1 MDFWLNLR
9 LRIRDFFTKYRLIII
24 IAIIVIAVIFTI
36 SFALKANNARR
47 IARENS
53 IKNVQTPIID
63 TNEKLPEGHNDKIN
77 ELISNYFNYC
87 NNKEYENA
95 YVLLNEEFK
104 SIYFKNIKNFKT
116 YIDAVFATKRM
127 YSIQNY
133 SNLNNIYVYNVRIMD
148 DILATG
154 TTENYQYLEDK
165 FVIKEENGELKL
177 SLNGYCGQENL
188 NIVAEDDYMKIN
200 IKSRRISY
208 DKETYVVQY
217 TNKTDNYI
225 VLANGEET
233 AEFCLEIQGQTRV
246 ADTKDS
252 NIVILPKETT
262 TKTIS
267 FDKYFDDEK
276 TSTQFVLNAIRVL
289 PEYSGKT
296 EKLESEMKKAIKLYS
311 RTINL
316 VANEEQTE
324 Q

>member
-1 MDFWLNLR
+1 MDFWLNFR
-9 LRIRDFFTKYRLIII
+9 FKIRDFFTKYRLIII

-36 SFALKANNARR
+36 SFALTANNARR

-127 YSIQNY
+127 YNIQNY
-133 SNLNNIYVYNVRIMD
+133 SNVNNIYVYNVRIMD

-177 SLNGYCGQENL
+177 SLNGFCKQEKL
-188 NIVAEDDYMKIN
+188 NIVAEDEYMKIN
-200 IKSRRISY
+200 ILSKRISY

-217 TNKTDNYI
+217 TNKTNNYI

-246 ADTKDS
+246 ADTSNS
-252 NIVILPKETT
+252 NIVILPNETT
-262 TKTIS
+262 TKNIS
-267 FDKYFDDEK
+267 FEKYFDDGK
-276 TSTQFVLNAIRVL
+276 TSTQFILNAIRVL
-289 PEYSGKT
+289 PEYSGRS
-296 EKLESEMKKAIKLYS
+296 EKLENEMKKAIKLYS

-316 VANEEQTE
+316 VEDEEQTE

>member
-1 MDFWLNLR
+1 MDFWLNFR
-9 LRIRDFFTKYRLIII
+9 FKIRDFFTKYRLIII

-36 SFALKANNARR
+36 SFALTANNARR

-53 IKNVQTPIID
+53 IKNVQNPVID

-104 SIYFKNIKNFKT
+104 SIYFKNINNFKT

-127 YSIQNY
+127 YNIQNY
-133 SNLNNIYVYNVRIMD
+133 SNVNNIYVYNVRIMD

-177 SLNGYCGQENL
+177 SLNGFCKQEKL
-188 NIVAEDDYMKIN
+188 NIVAEDEYMKIN
-200 IKSRRISY
+200 ILSKRISY

-217 TNKTDNYI
+217 TNKTNNYI

-246 ADTKDS
+246 ADTSNS
-252 NIVILPKETT
+252 NIVILPNETT
-262 TKTIS
+262 TKNIS
-267 FDKYFDDEK
+267 FEKYFDDGK
-276 TSTQFVLNAIRVL
+276 TSTQFILNAIRVL
-289 PEYSGKT
+289 PEYSGRS
-296 EKLESEMKKAIKLYS
+296 EKLENEMKKAIKLYS

-316 VANEEQTE
+316 VEDEEQTE